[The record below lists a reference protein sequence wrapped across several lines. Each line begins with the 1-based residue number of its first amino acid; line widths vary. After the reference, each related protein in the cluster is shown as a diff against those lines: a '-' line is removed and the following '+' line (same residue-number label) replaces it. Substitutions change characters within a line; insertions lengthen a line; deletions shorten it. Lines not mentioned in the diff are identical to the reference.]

1 MALTPV
7 HRNEARPE
15 AAPSHRPLDQ
25 YFDALATTKRLSAED
40 EVQLGRGLATAR
52 IALWGCLLGAP
63 AAILRNAAR
72 DVLGD
77 HAPTNLRRRGGAWP
91 KGLAATLATAD
102 RNGDLA
108 RKLCAWARATPDAGL
123 DLNELARAE
132 ARLQALRNRFIAA
145 NLGLVVSIARRY
157 ERRMFSL
164 SDLIQEGNTG
174 LLKAVD
180 RYDPERGTR
189 FSTYAVWWIRHAIGR
204 GLSDRG
210 REIRLPVH
218 VAERQQTLL
227 KARTRFELARG
238 RTATSVELAEATGF
252 TEDRVKALL
261 EVEYTRAVA
270 HDPNTKTATPV
281 RVDELAA
288 PNFDLDDE
296 LDADAYAEGIRDA
309 VEALPAMQQEIIVRR
324 FGLDGAAPMTLREVG
339 KLHDLSRERIRQLQ
353 VRALTHMRQEFE
365 RRGLVA

>member
-1 MALTPV
+1 MPLTPV
-7 HRNEARPE
+7 NRDEARPE
-15 AAPSHRPLDQ
+15 AAPSNRPLDH
-25 YFDALATTKRLSAED
+25 YFDALATTKRLTAEE
-40 EVQLGRGLATAR
+40 EVELGRSLEAAR
-52 IALWGCLLGAP
+52 IALWACLLGSP
-63 AAILRNAAR
+63 AAVLRNTAR
-72 DVLGD
+72 EVLGEQ
-77 HAPTNLRRRGGAWP
+77 APSNLRRRAGVWP
-91 KGLAATLATAD
+91 KGLAATLAAAD

-108 RKLCAWARATPDAGL
+108 RKLCAWAHATDHAGIDLVALDRAV
-123 DLNELARAE
+123 

-227 KARTRFELARG
+227 KARTRFELANG
-238 RTATSVELAEATGF
+238 RAATPAELAEATGF
-252 TEDRVKALL
+252 TKERVETLL
-261 EVEYTRAVA
+261 EVEYTRAIA

-288 PNFDLDDE
+288 PSVDLDDE
-296 LDADAYAEGIRDA
+296 LDAGAYTEGIRGA

-353 VRALTHMRQEFE
+353 VRALANMREEFA